1 MERNPNMK
9 NSFFTV
15 CGVVEIENKILLV
28 RHTYGTAKD
37 RLLVP
42 GGHVEEGE
50 LPTTALERE
59 IYEETGVTV
68 KATSLLSV
76 QFKPHQWCPVFICE
90 YLSGIPVSDHYENS
104 EVLLLPTEE
113 AISRP
118 DLTNMSREIL
128 KLYQEKQHSALTKQ
142 SYFPKNTTE
151 ADYALFG

>member
-1 MERNPNMK
+1 MGNG
-9 NSFFTV
+9 FFTV

-28 RHTYGTAKD
+28 RHTYGVAKD

-50 LPTTALERE
+50 LPTTAMERE
-59 IYEETGVTV
+59 VYEETGVTV
-68 KATSLLSV
+68 KVKSLLSV

-90 YLSGIPVSDHYENS
+90 YLSGVPASDCRENS
-104 EVLLLPTEE
+104 EVLLLPIEE

-128 KLYQEKQHSALTKQ
+128 KLYKEKQRSALTKQ
-142 SYFPKNTTE
+142 SYLAKNTTE
-151 ADYALFG
+151 VDYALFG

>member
-1 MERNPNMK
+1 MK

-15 CGVVEIENKILLV
+15 CGVVEIKNKILLV

-68 KATSLLSV
+68 KASALLSV
-76 QFKPHQWCPVFICE
+76 QFKLHQWCPVFICE
-90 YLSGIPVSDHYENS
+90 YLSGTPTSDHYENS
-104 EVLLLPTEE
+104 EVLLLPAEE
-113 AISRP
+113 AIARP
-118 DLTNMSREIL
+118 DLTNMTGEIL
-128 KLYQEKQHSALTKQ
+128 KLYKEKQHSALTKQ
-142 SYFPKNTTE
+142 SYLPKNTTE

>member
-1 MERNPNMK
+1 MK

-15 CGVVEIENKILLV
+15 CGVVEIEKKILLV
-28 RHTYGTAKD
+28 RHTYGTAKG

-59 IYEETGVTV
+59 IYEETGVTA
-68 KATSLLSV
+68 KASALLSV
-76 QFKPHQWCPVFICE
+76 QFKPRQWCPVFICE
-90 YLSGIPVSDHYENS
+90 YLSGTPTSDHYENS
-104 EVLLLPTEE
+104 EVLLLPAEE
-113 AISRP
+113 AIARP

-128 KLYQEKQHSALTKQ
+128 MLYKEKQNGALTKQ
-142 SYFPKNTTE
+142 SYLPKNTTE

>member
-1 MERNPNMK
+1 MERNFNMK

-68 KATSLLSV
+68 KASALLSV
-76 QFKPHQWCPVFICE
+76 QFKPHQWCPVFICK
-90 YLSGIPVSDHYENS
+90 YLSGTPTSDHYENS
-104 EVLLLPTEE
+104 EVLLLPAEE
-113 AISRP
+113 AIARP
-118 DLTNMSREIL
+118 DLTNMTGEIL
-128 KLYQEKQHSALTKQ
+128 KLYKEKKQSALTKQ
-142 SYFPKNTTE
+142 SYLPKNTTE